1 MTTGRRPVR
10 NRNPAGKIYWD
21 PAAAHRGHREW
32 AQCGTAINSELYLQP
47 YQRLDDNQTKP

>member
-21 PAAAHRGHREW
+21 SAAAHRGHREW